1 MIAKRQEVV
10 DMKRIAIVLISGLLL
25 FNWLGRAEASP
36 TKRCDKI
43 TKICRIFTHETLWD
57 GYKLFR
63 SNCKSC
69 HYRGNKKQ
77 AKFLYTES
85 KVRKGWNRVFDE
97 KYTPCAKD
105 GSWGK
110 LTTEQLARI
119 NDYLFKN
126 AADTYDPYDATDCG

>member
-1 MIAKRQEVV
+1 
-10 DMKRIAIVLISGLLL
+10 MKRIAVALICGSL
-25 FNWLGRAEASP
+25 FLYWAAQAGASP
-36 TKRCDKI
+36 VKRYDQGTK
-43 TKICRIFTHETLWD
+43 TCRIFTHASLWE
-57 GYKLFR
+57 GYKIFR
-63 SNCKSC
+63 QNCKSC

-85 KVRKGWNRVFDE
+85 KVRKGWDRVFATR
-97 KYTPCAKD
+97 YVPCAKD

-110 LTTEQLARI
+110 LTAEQIARV

>member
-1 MIAKRQEVV
+1 
-10 DMKRIAIVLISGLLL
+10 MKRLAIVLIGGFFLL
-25 FNWLGRAEASP
+25 NWVMPAAASP
-36 TKRCDKI
+36 TKRCDEV
-43 TKICRIFTHETLWD
+43 TKTCRIFTHASLWE
-57 GYKLFR
+57 GYNLFR
-63 SNCKSC
+63 NDCKKC
-69 HYRGNKKQ
+69 HYQGSKK

-97 KYTPCAKD
+97 RYPACAKD

-110 LTTEQLARI
+110 LTAEQIARV